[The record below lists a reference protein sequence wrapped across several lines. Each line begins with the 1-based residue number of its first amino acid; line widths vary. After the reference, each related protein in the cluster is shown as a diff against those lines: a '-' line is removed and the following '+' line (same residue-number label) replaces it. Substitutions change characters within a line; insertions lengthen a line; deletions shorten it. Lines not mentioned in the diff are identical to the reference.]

1 MMTRKTNVRKRTRR
15 RRQNPVFWIA
25 LVLFAAPF
33 LILGWF
39 LLSAALDKGSP
50 ILGER
55 YKDDLNPAITKADLT
70 NIEEQ
75 AAKVD
80 GVVSAETK
88 LATGTLRLYANI
100 SEQSG
105 EEQADAVADQL
116 YSVVTG
122 ILDPSV
128 YFSQHD
134 NEKMY
139 DLEIH
144 VYNQKDPSKQEG
156 DAFVYVIDTKT
167 SSMDEPVK
175 QTVSKPVNA
184 ELAEQLRQAVEDRKN
199 PTPSPS
205 ATSNEMTLGQG
216 DTENNGTNSKEE

>member
-1 MMTRKTNVRKRTRR
+1 MAKKTNVRRRAKR

-39 LLSAALDKGSP
+39 LLSAALDRGSP
-50 ILGER
+50 ILGDR

-70 NIEEQ
+70 NITEE
-75 AAKVD
+75 ARKVS
-80 GVVSAETK
+80 GVKSANTQ
-88 LATGTLRLYANI
+88 LATGTLRVYANI
-100 SEQSG
+100 ADDAD
-105 EEQADAVADQL
+105 EEQANATADQL

-122 ILDPSV
+122 ILEPSV

-144 VYNQKDPSKQEG
+144 VYNRQDPSQQDE
-156 DAFVYVIDTKT
+156 DSFVYVINTKT
-167 SSMDEPVK
+167 SSMDAPEK

-184 ELAEQLRQAVEDRKN
+184 DLAQQLRQAVEDRKN
-199 PTPSPS
+199 PTPSPTS
-205 ATSNEMTLGQG
+205 APSEMTLGEG
-216 DTENNGTNSKEE
+216 DTENGQTVPKGE

>member
-1 MMTRKTNVRKRTRR
+1 MTRKTNVRKRSRR
-15 RRQNPVFWIA
+15 RRRNPVFWIA
-25 LVLFAAPF
+25 LILFAAPF
-33 LILGWF
+33 LVLGWF

-55 YKDDLNPAITKADLT
+55 YKNDLNPAITKADLT

-80 GVVSAETK
+80 GVIKAETR

-100 SEQSG
+100 SENST
-105 EEQADAVADQL
+105 EEQADAMADQL

-122 ILDPSV
+122 VLDPAV

-134 NEKMY
+134 QEKMY

-144 VYNQKDPSKQEG
+144 VYNQKDPAKQDG
-156 DAFVYVIDTKT
+156 DSFVYVIDTKT
-167 SSMDEPVK
+167 SSMDAPVK

-184 ELAEQLRQAVEDRKN
+184 ELAQQLRQAVEDRKN

-205 ATSNEMTLGQG
+205 TSSNEMTLGQG
-216 DTENNGTNSKEE
+216 DTENNEAASKEE